1 MIGCQHDQSAFSV
14 KDAPNIDQLRL
25 FDTGVWLYHAAEAT
39 WILCNNTRVNNRMKH
54 SLLIVAAFIALL
66 WVIEIADR
74 VLGLGLYRLGVY
86 PGEQHGLWGI
96 LYAPLIHGSWS
107 HLASN
112 SFALLLLGVALL
124 YGYPR
129 AARQVLALVYIGSGI
144 GVWLF
149 ARHSYH
155 IGASGLT
162 HGMMF
167 FIFTTG
173 ILRGD
178 RFSIALSMIVF
189 FLFGGMVWTI
199 FPQEP
204 GISYESHFFGAVC
217 GVLAAF
223 LFRDRDPRP
232 AEKKYSW
239 EDEDDENGDDHEAAK
254 DETTPPDDGD
264 RNLAVSQAGRL
275 RVAGRACAGISP

>member
-1 MIGCQHDQSAFSV
+1 M
-14 KDAPNIDQLRL
+14 LRQ
-25 FDTGVWLYHAAEAT
+25 
-39 WILCNNTRVNNRMKH
+39 LCNNTRVNNRLKH
-54 SLLIVAAFIALL
+54 SARVAITFVALL
-66 WVIEIADR
+66 WAIEIVDR
-74 VLGLGLYRLGVY
+74 FLGLNLYRLGVY
-86 PGEQHGLWGI
+86 PGEWYGLRGI
-96 LYAPLIHGSWS
+96 LFAPLLHGSWS

-112 SFALLLLGVALL
+112 SFALLLLGTALL

-129 AARQVLALVYIGSGI
+129 AARPVLVLVYIGSGI

-155 IGASGLT
+155 FGASGLT

-178 RFSIALSMIVF
+178 RLSIALSLIVF
-189 FLFGGMVWTI
+189 FLYGGMVWTI

-204 GISYESHFFGAVC
+204 GISYESHFFGAAC
-217 GVLAAF
+217 GVVAAV

-232 AEKKYSW
+232 PEKKYSW
-239 EDEDDENGDDHEAAK
+239 EDEDTEDAADHETAD
-254 DETTPPDDGD
+254 DETTPSDHGARYRFCQPG
-264 RNLAVSQAGRL
+264 
-275 RVAGRACAGISP
+275 

>member
-1 MIGCQHDQSAFSV
+1 MNNRLKHSAFL
-14 KDAPNIDQLRL
+14 A
-25 FDTGVWLYHAAEAT
+25 
-39 WILCNNTRVNNRMKH
+39 
-54 SLLIVAAFIALL
+54 VAFVALL
-66 WVIEIADR
+66 WAIELVDR
-74 VLGLGLYRLGVY
+74 SLGLNLYRLGVY
-86 PGEQHGLWGI
+86 PGELHGLWGI
-96 LYAPLIHGSWS
+96 LFAPLLHGSWN

-112 SFALLLLGVALL
+112 SFALLLLGTALL

-129 AARQVLALVYIGSGI
+129 AARHVLVLVYIGSGI

-155 IGASGLT
+155 FGASGLT

-178 RFSIALSMIVF
+178 RLSIALSLIVF
-189 FLFGGMVWTI
+189 FLYGGMVWTI

-204 GISYESHFFGAVC
+204 GISYESHFFGAVY

-223 LFRDRDPRP
+223 LFRDHDPRP
-232 AEKKYSW
+232 PEKKYSW
-239 EDEDDENGDDHEAAK
+239 EDEDIEDSDDH
-254 DETTPPDDGD
+254 DETM
-264 RNLAVSQAGRL
+264 VSSIKNQIGHGIHGRTL
-275 RVAGRACAGISP
+275 KYFL

>member
-1 MIGCQHDQSAFSV
+1 MV
-14 KDAPNIDQLRL
+14 
-25 FDTGVWLYHAAEAT
+25 
-39 WILCNNTRVNNRMKH
+39 CNNTGVNNRLKH
-54 SLLIVAAFIALL
+54 SLLGVSTCIALL

-74 VLGLGLYRLGVY
+74 SLGLGLYRLGVY
-86 PGEQHGLWGI
+86 PGEPQGLWGI
-96 LYAPLIHGSWS
+96 LYAPLIHGSWG

-129 AARQVLALVYIGSGI
+129 AARPVLALVYIGSGI

-173 ILRGD
+173 ILRRD

-204 GISYESHFFGAVC
+204 GISYESHFFGAIC

-239 EDEDDENGDDHEAAK
+239 EDEDDEDSNDLDETMVSSIKNQLATESMEEHGNISCKAFIYSCSSMDSVAK
-254 DETTPPDDGD
+254 DLSKCHLFLEPCRQPGWPSA
-264 RNLAVSQAGRL
+264 RGW
-275 RVAGRACAGISP
+275 

>member
-1 MIGCQHDQSAFSV
+1 MSIH
-14 KDAPNIDQLRL
+14 R
-25 FDTGVWLYHAAEAT
+25 DTPAVIL
-39 WILCNNTRVNNRMKH
+39 LCNNTRVNTRLKH
-54 SLLIVAAFIALL
+54 SLLIVVAFIALL
-66 WVIEIADR
+66 WAIEIMDR
-74 VLGLGLYRLGVY
+74 GLGLGLYRLGVY
-86 PGEQHGLWGI
+86 PGKLQGLWGI
-96 LYAPLIHGSWS
+96 LSAPLIHGSWS

-129 AARQVLALVYIGSGI
+129 AAKPVLALVYIGSGV

-149 ARHSYH
+149 ARHNYH

-178 RFSIALSMIVF
+178 RLSVALSMIVF
-189 FLFGGMVWTI
+189 FLFGGMVWSI

-204 GISYESHFFGAVC
+204 GVSYESHFFGAIS
-217 GVLAAF
+217 GILAAF
-223 LFRDRDPRP
+223 LFRDRDPAP
-232 AEKKYSW
+232 PPKTYDW
-239 EDEDDENGDDHEAAK
+239 EDEAAADEDDDPVNE
-254 DETTPPDDGD
+254 
-264 RNLAVSQAGRL
+264 
-275 RVAGRACAGISP
+275 

>member
-1 MIGCQHDQSAFSV
+1 MSIQH
-14 KDAPNIDQLRL
+14 I
-25 FDTGVWLYHAAEAT
+25 AEVAMM
-39 WILCNNTRVNNRMKH
+39 LCNNTRVNNRLKH
-54 SLLIVAAFIALL
+54 SLLIVVAFVALL

-74 VLGLGLYRLGVY
+74 GLELGLYRLGVY
-86 PGEQHGLWGI
+86 PGELHGLSGI
-96 LYAPLIHGSWS
+96 LFAPLLHGSWS

-129 AARQVLALVYIGSGI
+129 ATRPVLALVYIGSGI

-155 IGASGLT
+155 FGASGLT

-178 RFSIALSMIVF
+178 RLSVALSMIVF
-189 FLFGGMVWTI
+189 FLYGGMVWTI

-204 GISYESHFFGAVC
+204 GISYESHFFGAAC

-239 EDEDDENGDDHEAAK
+239 EEEDDGNTGDDETAD
-254 DETTPPDDGD
+254 DEITPPDRGD
-264 RNLAVSQAGRL
+264 MNLAVSQAGRL
-275 RVAGRACAGISP
+275 HAAGTACAERSP

>member
-1 MIGCQHDQSAFSV
+1 M
-14 KDAPNIDQLRL
+14 
-25 FDTGVWLYHAAEAT
+25 
-39 WILCNNTRVNNRMKH
+39 NNRLKY
-54 SLLIVAAFIALL
+54 SLLIVVAFIALL

-74 VLGLGLYRLGVY
+74 GLGLGLFRLGVY

-96 LYAPLIHGSWS
+96 LFAPLIHGSWS

-124 YGYPR
+124 YGYPNASR
-129 AARQVLALVYIGSGI
+129 AVLGLIYIGSGT

-155 IGASGLT
+155 FGASGLT

-178 RFSIALSMIVF
+178 RLSVALSMIVF
-189 FLFGGMVWTI
+189 FLYGGMVWTI

-204 GISYESHFFGAVC
+204 GISYESHFFGAAC

-232 AEKKYSW
+232 PEKKYSW
-239 EDEDDENGDDHEAAK
+239 EEEDDGNTGDEAAAE
-254 DETTPPDDGD
+254 DETTAPDRGD
-264 RNLAVSQAGRL
+264 RTLAVSQADRL
-275 RVAGRACAGISP
+275 YAAGATWAERSPGTEKMPASTTPVTRPSTGCSEPHQAAATRPG